1 MGTYARRLWVPHA
14 ARSGHQIKWCSRNV
28 NGASV
33 KHVFYIKPTKT
44 LNLLWLVTQ
53 DSILN
58 VSGKKSSNQFTV
70 QKYFKQKQGSLKKL
84 ESKKLQHSKNN
95 LLGCLALTG
104 YIFTKLLFSTLVKKS
119 NQPLVQKNEINI
131 SN

>member
-1 MGTYARRLWVPHA
+1 M
-14 ARSGHQIKWCSRNV
+14 
-28 NGASV
+28 
-33 KHVFYIKPTKT
+33 
-44 LNLLWLVTQ
+44 
-53 DSILN
+53 
-58 VSGKKSSNQFTV
+58 V

-119 NQPLVQKNEINI
+119 NQPLV
-131 SN
+131 